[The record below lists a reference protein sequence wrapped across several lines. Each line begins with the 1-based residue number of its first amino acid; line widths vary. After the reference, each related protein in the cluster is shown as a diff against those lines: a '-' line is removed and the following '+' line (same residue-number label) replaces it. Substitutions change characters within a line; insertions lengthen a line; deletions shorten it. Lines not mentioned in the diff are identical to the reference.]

1 VSAVPVVERAPAEAT
16 ARKGSDLRPEIQLLR
31 AVAVSAVIANHFAPG
46 LLPGGY
52 IGVDIFFVIS
62 GYLITAHLLREL
74 DGSGRVRLGRFW
86 ARRARRLLP
95 ASLLVLA
102 VSALAII
109 AVVPQTQWPDTM
121 RQVAASA
128 LYVQNWALALDA
140 QDYFASSASPSPV
153 THYWSL
159 SVEEQFYLLWPLLA
173 FGAYALGRRWARPR
187 AAVVGAFAVVVVASL
202 VFSIVATV
210 QEPNAAYFVTPA
222 RMWQLGI
229 GGLLA
234 LAPGSAALRAVPRGV
249 LSAVGWVLLVGSAFL
264 FDHDTAVPGWITLL
278 PVLGT
283 AAVIW
288 AGSVLIDVLPRALE
302 PLLAV
307 GLWIGAAS
315 YSLYLW
321 HWPPVVLV
329 PFALHE
335 PLTPLVKL
343 VVLAGVVVLSWLSL
357 RFVET
362 PVRTAPRLTRGPLRR
377 TFVPA
382 LVGMAVVVTIA
393 TVAPARVGD
402 QVDRLTSD
410 IESALASND
419 RCFAARAMAN
429 RCEDPHRLR
438 YPDSPLLTVD
448 NDPTAEPANGSVCIQ
463 GPGDPQVETCEFG
476 VPSEEAAVR
485 VALVGDSHA
494 RHWSPALD
502 ELAQDLQWHVTTYLK
517 GSCPANAAPVRTKN
531 FPEWADSCHEW
542 NESVAEE
549 IAGDDEIDLVVTSNN
564 SRNYLLDDV
573 AEDDQ
578 LDQMAAGYAETWRT
592 LTDAGKPV
600 VVIGDVP
607 QMRRGDIPT
616 CVAAAGEVDDP
627 CTSPARDA
635 AANDPMLLA
644 AEGAGDPGVTPVS
657 LRRFFCNAGVCH
669 SVIGGIVA
677 YGDEGHILGFFARS
691 LAPYLLEAMQPA
703 LRDVS

>member
-1 VSAVPVVERAPAEAT
+1 MPVAERAPAAAT
-16 ARKGSDLRPEIQLLR
+16 ARTGSELRPEIQLLR

-62 GYLITAHLLREL
+62 GYLITAHLMREL
-74 DGSGRVRLGRFW
+74 DGSGRVRVGRFW

-102 VSALAII
+102 VSAVAII
-109 AVVPQTQWPDTM
+109 AVVPQTAWTDAM

-159 SVEEQFYLLWPLLA
+159 SVEEQFYLVWPLVA
-173 FGAYALGRRWARPR
+173 FGAYAVGRRWARPR
-187 AAVVGAFAVVVVASL
+187 VAVAGAFAVVVLASL
-202 VFSIVATV
+202 VYSVIVTV

-234 LAPGSAALRAVPRGV
+234 LAPASTALRAAPRAV
-249 LSAVGWVLLVGSAFL
+249 LSAVGWVLLLGSAYL
-264 FDHDTAVPGWITLL
+264 FDESTAVPGWITLL

-288 AGSVLIDVLPRALE
+288 AGSVLVDVLPRALQ
-302 PLLAV
+302 PLLTV
-307 GLWIGAAS
+307 GLWVGAAS

-329 PFALHE
+329 PYATGE
-335 PLTPLVKL
+335 PLTPLTKV

-362 PVRTAPRLTRGPLRR
+362 PVRTSTRLTRGPLRR

-410 IESALASND
+410 IENALDSGD
-419 RCFAARAMAN
+419 PCFAARAVAN
-429 RCEDPHRLR
+429 HCQDPHRLR

-448 NDPTAEPANGSVCIQ
+448 NDPTAEPSGGSVCIQ
-463 GPGDPQVETCEFG
+463 GPADPAVENCEFG
-476 VPSEEAAVR
+476 VPSEDAVVQ

-502 ELAQDLQWHVTTYLK
+502 ELAQDLKWHVTTYLK

-542 NESVAEE
+542 NESVADD

-573 AEDDQ
+573 PDDEQ
-578 LDQMAAGYAETWRT
+578 LDRMADGYAEAWSRW
-592 LTDAGKPV
+592 TDAGKPV

-616 CVAAAGEVDDP
+616 CVAEAGDADDP
-627 CTSPARDA
+627 CTSPAREA
-635 AANDPMLLA
+635 AGGDPMLQA
-644 AEGAGDPGVTPVS
+644 AESADSAADPGVTPVN
-657 LRRFFCNAGVCH
+657 LRRFFCNAGECH
-669 SVIGGIVA
+669 SVIGGVVA
-677 YGDEGHILGFFARS
+677 YGDEGHILGFFART

-703 LRDVS
+703 LREVS